1 MSDDASMAASES
13 MQGVPIVSL
22 REGMQL
28 PFDIFESNGLLLLK
42 RGSVITPRFVA
53 NLQDRGHTQ
62 AFIKNQDLKKLIP
75 QARASSVGAR
85 VNMETDQTRELDGIE
100 FEDSIPDGKALIENF
115 KPRPCAPY
123 DTEMLNQLM
132 SERDKDVRDLSSQLT
147 ELVEG
152 SNEMPGRSIEKMTT
166 TYIWHLCQDLD
177 ATLSVSQVPR
187 KDDYLANHSLQM
199 SVMGMALAAQ
209 LGMPEEEVRVT
220 GIAGLLHDIG
230 MSKVPKSI
238 LEATGSLDL
247 NARLEIM
254 RHPIHTLNLTE
265 KVLGVPSR
273 CRLIVYQVHE
283 RNNGRGYPRQRTGNK
298 TYVAAKVLGIVDA
311 YLAMIND
318 RPYRN
323 ALLPYHAMEQILRE
337 AKEGLWDAKIV
348 RAFVSLVGLFPIGS
362 FVMLSDESLAKVIRS
377 GGQEFGKPQVT
388 ITHNPYGVRQETNQV
403 IDLAKEPP
411 TGLKVLKAI
420 PPLFDFDSE

>member
-1 MSDDASMAASES
+1 MSDDASSALDKN
-13 MQGVPIVSL
+13 MQGVPLASL
-22 REGMQL
+22 RVGMQL
-28 PFDIFESNGLLLLK
+28 PFDIFESKDMLLLK
-42 RGSVITPRFVA
+42 SGSVITPRFLR
-53 NLQDRGHTQ
+53 NLQDRGLTQ
-62 AFIKNQDLKKLIP
+62 AFIKNQDLRKLIP
-75 QARASSVGAR
+75 QARATSTGAR
-85 VNMETDQTRELDGIE
+85 VDMETEQTRELDALE
-100 FEDSIPDGKALIENF
+100 FSDAIPDGKALLESF

-132 SERDKDVRDLSSQLT
+132 TERDKDVRDLSSQLT

-152 SNEMPGRSIEKMTT
+152 SNEVPGRSIEKMTT

-177 ATLSVSQVPR
+177 ATLSVSQIPR

-209 LGMPEEEVRVT
+209 LRMPEEEVRVT

-230 MSKVPKSI
+230 MSKVPARI
-238 LEATGSLDL
+238 LSSPESLDL
-247 NARLEIM
+247 AARLEIM

-283 RNNGRGYPRQRTGNK
+283 RNNGKGYPRLRTGNK

-337 AKEGLWDAKIV
+337 AKEGYWDAKIV
-348 RAFVSLVGLFPIGS
+348 RAFVSMIGLFPVGS

-377 GGQEFGKPQVT
+377 GGLEFGRPQVT
-388 ITHNPYGVRQETNQV
+388 ITHNPDGIRQTSSTV

-411 TGLKVLKAI
+411 EGLKVLKAI
-420 PPLFDFDSE
+420 PPLFDFEAT